1 MARRL
6 GSDVQTNLGAPPV
19 AALTDRRSAVCLV
32 GVRPPLLL
40 LAGFGGFV
48 VVIGYLLASSLTRRN
63 VPTFVP
69 REAASHP
76 RGGGGGP
83 DTLTVDA
90 SDGGRWRLV
99 DLDRGAVLS
108 AEDTTGWDVALRR
121 YQVVPSRAIADVGP
135 TSFDRLAG
143 RPPSGYITS
152 SFGAD
157 TTNAAIRRWYSYSML
172 SHLLVPNG
180 HVYVVKTSEGRFAK
194 LELISYYCP
203 GLKAGCLTLRYGFLE

>member
-1 MARRL
+1 M
-6 GSDVQTNLGAPPV
+6 
-19 AALTDRRSAVCLV
+19 
-32 GVRPPLLL
+32 RPPLLL

-48 VVIGYLLASSLTRRN
+48 VVIGYLLASSLTRRS

-76 RGGGGGP
+76 RARGGGGP

-90 SDGGRWRLV
+90 SNGGRWRLV

-135 TSFDRLAG
+135 ISFDRLAG
-143 RPPSGYITS
+143 RPASGYIPS
-152 SFGAD
+152 AFGAD